1 MPYLERQG
9 AALYFEEVGEGPAI
23 LTTHGVTENGL
34 YWILPGIVDR
44 LVHAGYR
51 VISTDMRA
59 HGRTR
64 VTGEPPSPLEPP
76 PGCAYHRRCPHAE
89 ARCLRESPHLRVLEP
104 RREVACHLAPL
115 DEPAPKPAIE
125 N

>member
-1 MPYLERQG
+1 MPYLERPG
-9 AALYFEEVGEGPAI
+9 ARLYYEEAGEGPAI

-44 LVHAGYR
+44 LAQAGYR

-64 VTGEPPSPLEPP
+64 VAG
-76 PGCAYHRRCPHAE
+76 
-89 ARCLRESPHLRVLEP
+89 
-104 RREVACHLAPL
+104 
-115 DEPAPKPAIE
+115 PKCVGTSTPVRWTR
-125 N
+125 